1 MHVNQK
7 VVSDE
12 KDSVCTH
19 TKLCRIGWGRASREK
34 TKRHLNLAG
43 G

>member
-1 MHVNQK
+1 MHVSQK
-7 VVSDE
+7 VVADE

-19 TKLCRIGWGRASREK
+19 TKLCRIGWGRASRK
-34 TKRHLNLAG
+34 KKRHLNLAG